1 MFLHINLG
9 INSQTLICHFATVL
23 LPYTPRMMIMTDA
36 EYALALGNIPVFDVP
51 DILEPIRNGE
61 DLEQE
66 NDP

>member
-1 MFLHINLG
+1 
-9 INSQTLICHFATVL
+9 
-23 LPYTPRMMIMTDA
+23 MTDA